1 MNIGETGWALRPEV
15 AGRSATAVRSPW
27 QELGT
32 GRCRNPVGPA
42 MSVIRARTLTKI
54 CPQGHVGVC
63 GLDRAVEPGAVF
75 GFLGPNGADKTPP
88 CAA

>member
-1 MNIGETGWALRPEV
+1 
-15 AGRSATAVRSPW
+15 
-27 QELGT
+27 
-32 GRCRNPVGPA
+32 
-42 MSVIRARTLTKI
+42 MSVIRVRALTKI

-75 GFLGPNGADKTPP
+75 GFLGPNGAGKTPP